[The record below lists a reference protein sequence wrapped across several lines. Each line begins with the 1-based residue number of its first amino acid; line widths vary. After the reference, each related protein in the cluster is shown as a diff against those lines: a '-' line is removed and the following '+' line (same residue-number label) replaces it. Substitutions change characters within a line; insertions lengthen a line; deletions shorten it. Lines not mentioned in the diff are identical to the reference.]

1 MIGIK
6 MSVPIHFR
14 TINSL
19 QQSMQAGALK
29 SNDIETHFNNRIK
42 QYNPTLNAFLMAAEP
57 MIGDTDSGPLFG
69 MPIGIKNNIAI
80 NTLPLT
86 AGIGARRHYIATS
99 DAPVVT
105 ALKNAGARI
114 AGTLNMHE
122 AALGATTDNIAYGRC
137 HNPHKIGF
145 TPGGSSGGSASAVA
159 AGLCVAALGTDT
171 LGSIRIPASFCG
183 IYGLKP
189 TFGAISNE
197 GCVPMGSRFD
207 CVGPIARHVS
217 DLHML
222 WSVMGTSGSGEIK
235 RVAILKD
242 IENHAMH
249 YSVNEAY
256 GLAKSLTEGLD
267 YSLETHGL
275 GDIDFARTL
284 QASLVEIERE
294 CVAFHRADL
303 ERDPEGFSPEL
314 RAFLNFGATVTD
326 ADCAMAHKIIEGV
339 RLRLLGILATC
350 DAILLPTAPCAPFSF
365 SQSMPND
372 IAHFTLLASI
382 AGLPA
387 LSLPCGW
394 SYEGLP
400 IGVQIIG
407 RAGSE
412 NALLD
417 MATRLDAAAG
427 GYVFPAD
434 FTN

>member
-1 MIGIK
+1 MNGID

-14 TINSL
+14 TIASL
-19 QQSMQAGALK
+19 QQSMQAGALN
-29 SNDIETHFNNRIK
+29 SIEIETYFNNRIK
-42 QYNPTLNAFLMAAEP
+42 RYNPSLNAFMTVTEP
-57 MIGDTDSGPLFG
+57 MIEGTDNGPLFG

-80 NTLPLT
+80 NALPLT
-86 AGIGARRHYIATS
+86 AGISARRNFIATH
-99 DAPVVT
+99 DAPIVT
-105 ALKNAGARI
+105 MLKAAGAKI

-189 TFGAISNE
+189 TFGALSNE

-207 CVGPIARHVS
+207 CVGPIARHIS
-217 DLHML
+217 DLRVL
-222 WSVMGTSGSGEIK
+222 WSVLGTSVSSEIK
-235 RVAILKD
+235 RLAILTD
-242 IENHAMH
+242 IENHKMDRPV
-249 YSVNEAY
+249 SEAY
-256 GLAKSLTEGLD
+256 TLAKSLIEGLD
-267 YSLETHGL
+267 YTLETHSL
-275 GDIDFARTL
+275 GNVDFPRIL
-284 QASLVEIERE
+284 RASLVEIERE
-294 CVAFHRADL
+294 CLAFHHADL

-314 RAFLNFGATVTD
+314 RAFLNYGASITE
-326 ADCAMAHKIIEGV
+326 ANCAAALTIIDDV
-339 RLRLLGILATC
+339 RLRLLGILSTC
-350 DAILLPTAPCAPFSF
+350 DAIFLPTTPCVPFSF
-365 SQSMPND
+365 SQTMPND

-394 SYEGLP
+394 SNEGLP

-417 MATRLDAAAG
+417 IATKLDAAAG
-427 GYVFPAD
+427 GYVFPES
-434 FTN
+434 FIN